1 MAKVTCNVDGQ
12 LPPALN
18 VRKPTPGKHQQA
30 KLALSRA
37 GGKRAKCDSSC
48 GKGGRNRQ
56 NVQYPRKA
64 AKKINTQLD
73 IRYAFFDPAPGP
85 RVRLSAASL
94 INPLQAPIL
103 LQEVDHDPMPKDEY
117 EGSSEQSR
125 GDTAAANSSA
135 LPPRDLLPLQLKTN
149 PPLLQAAKIH
159 IFTPNKDERRLN
171 PSGKPERHTRGNL
184 SPSKIGSKS
193 VKYLKH
199 VLPECYYS
207 VPWGHG

>member
-1 MAKVTCNVDGQ
+1 VDGQ

-85 RVRLSAASL
+85 RVRYQLPASSTLSKLRSFGKRSTTILCQRMNMKGAVSKAEGT
-94 INPLQAPIL
+94 PLQ
-103 LQEVDHDPMPKDEY
+103 QTVV
-117 EGSSEQSR
+117 
-125 GDTAAANSSA
+125 
-135 LPPRDLLPLQLKTN
+135 
-149 PPLLQAAKIH
+149 
-159 IFTPNKDERRLN
+159 
-171 PSGKPERHTRGNL
+171 PSHLATFCPF
-184 SPSKIGSKS
+184 S
-193 VKYLKH
+193 
-199 VLPECYYS
+199 
-207 VPWGHG
+207 